1 MKQKDEVPS
10 PWSHSARRWQSWDR
24 DPGSL
29 SAKAWAPSLWLS
41 HICLGRPAS
50 WSHEP
55 GKGQRINRTC
65 RPSKHDHIISFWSP
79 NPQKEGGRISQM
91 DSHFCCLLAPHTLCL
106 PGPPTSPSL
115 PRIRGHRY
123 TETKAPSSHLPTQ
136 IPISDGCMSLCLTTA
151 GQQGQTHSAKHTS
164 EHLQSTSRVPGPGR
178 RGQGYVPSQSR
189 GATHQ
194 GSTWAWRRPPSLPT
208 QSVFAAQPLAAQP
221 TRTRTAHTRGRT
233 FRKVTH

>member
-1 MKQKDEVPS
+1 MKYLPHGHTQLGGGRAGIGTQAACPRRHGLPPCGFPTSAWAGQPAGHMSRVRVRESTGHADRPNMTISSVSGPQVPKRREGE
-10 PWSHSARRWQSWDR
+10 SARWTHI
-24 DPGSL
+24 
-29 SAKAWAPSLWLS
+29 SAA
-41 HICLGRPAS
+41 
-50 WSHEP
+50 
-55 GKGQRINRTC
+55 
-65 RPSKHDHIISFWSP
+65 
-79 NPQKEGGRISQM
+79 
-91 DSHFCCLLAPHTLCL
+91 CLLPRPFAFLV
-106 PGPPTSPSL
+106 PPTSPSL

-194 GSTWAWRRPPSLPT
+194 GSTWAWRCPPSLPT

-233 FRKVTH
+233 FTKVTH